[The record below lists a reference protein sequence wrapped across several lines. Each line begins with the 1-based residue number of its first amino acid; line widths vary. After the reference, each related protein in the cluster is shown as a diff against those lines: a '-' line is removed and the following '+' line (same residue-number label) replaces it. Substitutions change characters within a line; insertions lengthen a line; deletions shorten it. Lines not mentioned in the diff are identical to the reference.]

1 MDFVRVD
8 YIFSYWLFIWF
19 LVIFFS
25 KKRDIAS
32 PIFGLL
38 LGFVFDIFLFLYLI
52 ISGKAIIASIFII
65 ILSINILLIY
75 LLRNNTI
82 RILRDSTALG
92 LVFVLYNIYL
102 TMQKTSLVEVY
113 NSIAKSI
120 INGENKTPLF
130 YLVSKI
136 SDGNK

>member
-1 MDFVRVD
+1 
-8 YIFSYWLFIWF
+8 
-19 LVIFFS
+19 
-25 KKRDIAS
+25 
-32 PIFGLL
+32 
-38 LGFVFDIFLFLYLI
+38 LYLI